1 MSTSSDPLLSVSD
14 VARLWGTGI
23 GTVVELIEARGLA
36 ALDDG
41 ELIGA
46 ERIDVPVIRLSW
58 AQSLKLDSYA
68 SERLLAPEGGQIA
81 HPAFF
86 AAAEFHS
93 ALDQEDADA
102 VYGSSSRETRR
113 SQEPAEVLTSWLEAT
128 SGGFPATSGIGSS
141 IYSLAPLPAV
151 AAQVCADAP
160 KVPRTLGAHAPLSL
174 LAILP
179 LVSEDDIWRV
189 DLPLFQGPAY
199 LPEVL
204 SSPLPAD
211 EPSAVDS
218 AEG

>member
-1 MSTSSDPLLSVSD
+1 MASSSDPLLSVSD

-23 GTVVELIEARGLA
+23 GAVVELIESRGLA

-41 ELIGA
+41 ELIAAG
-46 ERIDVPVIRLSW
+46 RFDVPVIRLSW
-58 AQSLKLDSYA
+58 AQSLKLDSHA
-68 SERLLAPEGGQIA
+68 SERLLEPEGGQIA

-102 VYGSSSRETRR
+102 VYEFSSHETRR
-113 SQEPAEVLTSWLEAT
+113 SRTPDEVLASWLEIT
-128 SGGFPATSGIGSS
+128 SGGFPTNSGIGSS

-160 KVPRTLGAHAPLSL
+160 KVPRTLGTHAPISL

-179 LVSEDDIWRV
+179 LVNEEDVWRV
-189 DLPLFQGPAY
+189 DLPLFEGPAY

-204 SSPLPAD
+204 SSPLPVD
-211 EPSAVDS
+211 EGSVED
-218 AEG
+218 